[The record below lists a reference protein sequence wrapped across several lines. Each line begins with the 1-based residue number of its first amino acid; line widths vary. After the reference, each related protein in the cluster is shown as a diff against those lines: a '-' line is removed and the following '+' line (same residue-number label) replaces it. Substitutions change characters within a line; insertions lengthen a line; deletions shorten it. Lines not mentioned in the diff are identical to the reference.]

1 MKQTA
6 VEFYSQEEIK
16 LTLDFLE
23 NKITQLEYGIKKLRL
38 VEQAKEMEKE
48 QIEFAYADGFANGFD
63 DGKYDDEPN
72 YIDNEDYYNKTF
84 KSE

>member
-6 VEFYSQEEIK
+6 VEWLIDHLTEIHPEA
-16 LTLDFLE
+16 F
-23 NKITQLEYGIKKLRL
+23 
-38 VEQAKEMEKE
+38 EQAKEMEKE

>member
-6 VEFYSQEEIK
+6 IDWLLDNLISEPYSEK
-16 LTLDFLE
+16 DFE
-23 NKITQLEYGIKKLRL
+23 HNEKCWDK
-38 VEQAKEMEKE
+38 AKEMEKE

-72 YIDNEDYYNKTF
+72 YIDNEDYYNETF